1 MHFGWVKKPIEPN
14 PLIRKSYFEF
24 HFFPFSEREL
34 KRPAA
39 PTSSFNAQLKV
50 SKRASWVCFISTVMW
65 WWCFWIDEKR
75 WEISLFL
82 IGICL
87 SGKGSK
93 ETMAYAL
100 KPAKQLGADEG
111 PEQIHKIRITLTSK
125 SVKNLEKGTLKN
137 LFCFCLLHWICFCC
151 FYFLVLIFFDPY
163 DENGVYTIIII
174 IIIILIWLWQWLSF
188 RDETFLVFWDEYG
201 F

>member
-1 MHFGWVKKPIEPN
+1 MFKSSKKIYIYLTIKNLHLGWVKKPIEPN

-24 HFFPFSEREL
+24 HFLPFSEKEL

-125 SVKNLEKGTLKN
+125 SVKNLEKGTSKN
-137 LFCFCLLHWICFCC
+137 PFFFFCIYFVFV
-151 FYFLVLIFFDPY
+151 FLVLICFDPY
-163 DENGVYTIIII
+163 DENG
-174 IIIILIWLWQWLSF
+174 
-188 RDETFLVFWDEYG
+188 D
-201 F
+201 

>member
-1 MHFGWVKKPIEPN
+1 
-14 PLIRKSYFEF
+14 
-24 HFFPFSEREL
+24 
-34 KRPAA
+34 
-39 PTSSFNAQLKV
+39 
-50 SKRASWVCFISTVMW
+50 MW
-65 WWCFWIDEKR
+65 WWCFWIDER
-75 WEISLFL
+75 WWEISLFL

-163 DENGVYTIIII
+163 DENGVYKIIII